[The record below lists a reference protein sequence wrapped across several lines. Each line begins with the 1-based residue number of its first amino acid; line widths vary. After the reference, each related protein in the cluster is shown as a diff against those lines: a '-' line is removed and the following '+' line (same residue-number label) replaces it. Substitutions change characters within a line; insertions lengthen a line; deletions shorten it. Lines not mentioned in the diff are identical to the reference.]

1 LGRLQAIDP
10 IVALDVQLAAK
21 PTRGELDELS
31 TAAISSSLTAQAY
44 GYSDAMNPLTCLT
57 LRDTQ
62 WTKRCGPEDID
73 ADIDARISAEIMRS
87 HLPMLTRLTRP
98 SVSNPKSVSHV
109 GAFLG
114 GGAFGKV
121 FQAHLRTGRTV
132 ALKRISLAPGES
144 RDTREREML
153 EYIASHG
160 THNNIVRYLGGYGA
174 DTSWGTTE
182 ECLVMELMS
191 SDLGSCIK
199 ERTAM
204 QKGLSFAEA
213 MVVMHG
219 VASGLAHLHSIG
231 VTHRD
236 LKPQNILIDRRC
248 RAPSVGSL
256 ARIPR
261 YRWRADESVML
272 CDADWAKSRSQTS
285 ARHAAFLA
293 LRRLALQVRTW

>member
-1 LGRLQAIDP
+1 MFTADTVDRKARVLYHS
-10 IVALDVQLAAK
+10 IVAQEILAENYATCRS
-21 PTRGELDELS
+21 PPRPRRQSLRPLDEDS
-31 TAAISSSLTAQAY
+31 
-44 GYSDAMNPLTCLT
+44 
-57 LRDTQ
+57 
-62 WTKRCGPEDID
+62 
-73 ADIDARISAEIMRS
+73 DARISAEIMIS
-87 HLPMLTRLTRP
+87 HLPILTRLTRP
-98 SVSNPKSVSHV
+98 SVSNPKLVSNV

-114 GGAFGKV
+114 GGAFGNV
-121 FQAHLRTGRTV
+121 FQARLRTGRTV
-132 ALKRISLAPGES
+132 ALKRLSLAPGES

-199 ERTAM
+199 ERNAM

>member
-1 LGRLQAIDP
+1 MGRLQAIDP

-21 PTRGELDELS
+21 PTRAELDELS
-31 TAAISSSLTAQAY
+31 TAAIASSLTAQAY
-44 GYSDAMNPLTCLT
+44 GYSDAINPLTCLT
-57 LRDTQ
+57 LRAAQ
-62 WTKRCGPEDID
+62 WTKQCGPE
-73 ADIDARISAEIMRS
+73 DIDARISAEIMIS
-87 HLPMLTRLTRP
+87 HRPMLTRLTRP
-98 SVSNPKSVSHV
+98 SVSNPESVSHV

-114 GGAFGKV
+114 GGAFGNV
-121 FQAHLRTGRTV
+121 FQARLRTGRTV
-132 ALKRISLAPGES
+132 ALKRLSLAPGES

-272 CDADWAKSRSQTS
+272 CGADWAKSRSQTS